1 MNIKS
6 YILPGMIAL
15 GCMAFPTACT
25 DDFEEVNSNP
35 NKIYKVDLG
44 DVWSGTVKRSMDFFS
59 EVNYNRLFNFSR
71 SIIVQYS
78 TNPSQDTGD
87 SYFKKFY
94 VEIMRDLVAL
104 ERRYSENP
112 EDFGTRLAVIKTW
125 KSYCYYMMA
134 SLYGPVPMS
143 DAISDGSDN
152 KRYYAYD
159 SEKDIYTAILKD
171 LDEAYV
177 LFENGSSTEALEMD
191 PVYGEGGSGAPDL
204 GKWKKFANSLRLNV
218 AMHVRNLDEEL
229 ARENALDAL
238 GRDLFTSNDDNVNL
252 RYGTML
258 ENSSSWYYQRFIYN
272 QTSFSQS
279 QYPAMSEYLYIYLAS
294 FKDPRLE
301 AMFLKSNAKNP
312 SSSSNMYVYTDTITR
327 PHVCGTNSRLTDT
340 YCADNKKHLADGLNE
355 FRRDT
360 LVVEATAPYV
370 PFCELNSLPT
380 GWEWAN
386 NPADANGTR
395 FTDPLWRYQGEYNPS
410 FIQDRFVDETSSLTL
425 LSYADVCFLKAEAEL
440 AFRHNT
446 GAARDAYEAGIRAA
460 MERVGV
466 TDYADYMNRDGV
478 KWGTSYKG
486 FHDRRMLYQASISGA
501 EGEEGLLEQVYK
513 QRWIG
518 DVMMPLEQW
527 NMERRTRAMNFPPFF
542 LQNASVS
549 VDGINSTY
557 NYWTERLI
565 YPNAEHIKNA
575 AACAEG
581 IAKLQASS
589 PFFRTEREGDNI
601 FTTLGFAAKI
611 PGIET
616 ADDTWGRSH
625 TIFPRL
631 EYWHNMWGTTYD
643 EVVENAIAYTG
654 NSNATLALGLIKFKI
669 LSKKVYPTPDMP
681 EIVEDE
687 EKVD

>member
-6 YILPGMIAL
+6 YFLSGIVAL
-15 GCMAFPTACT
+15 GCMAFPTGCT

-35 NKIYKVDLG
+35 NKVYNVDLG
-44 DVWSGTVKRSMDFFS
+44 DVWSGTVKRSMDLFS
-59 EVNYNRLFNFSR
+59 ELNYNRLFNFSR
-71 SIIVQYS
+71 SIVVQYS

-112 EDFGTRLAVIKTW
+112 EDFGTRLAIIKTW
-125 KSYCYYMMA
+125 KSYCYYLMA

-159 SEKDIYTAILKD
+159 SEKEIYTAVLND
-171 LDEAYV
+171 LDYAYE
-177 LFENGSSTEALEMD
+177 LFEAGAPTEALEMD
-191 PVYGEGGSGAPDL
+191 PVFGDGGTGAPDL
-204 GKWKKFANSLRLNV
+204 MKWKKFANSLRLNV
-218 AMHVRNLDEEL
+218 AMHVKNLDEDL
-229 ARENALDAL
+229 ARENAFEAL
-238 GRDLFTSNDDNVNL
+238 SRDLFTSNDDNVDL

-279 QYPAMSEYLYIYLAS
+279 QYPAMSEYLYIYLSS
-294 FKDPRLE
+294 FNDPRLE
-301 AMFLKSNAKNP
+301 SMFLKSNEKNP
-312 SSSSNMYVYTDTITR
+312 SATSNMYVYTDTITR
-327 PHVCGTNSRLTDT
+327 PHVCGTNSRLTDN

-360 LVVEATAPYV
+360 LVVEMTAPYV
-370 PFCELNSLPT
+370 PLCELNQLPT

-386 NPADANGTR
+386 NPDDANGTR
-395 FTDPLWRYQGEYNPS
+395 FTDPLWKYQGEYNPS
-410 FIQDRFVDETSSLTL
+410 FIQDRYVDETCTLTL

-440 AFRHNT
+440 AFRHNS
-446 GAARDAYEAGIRAA
+446 GAAREAYEAGIRAA
-460 MERVGV
+460 MERVGANDC
-466 TDYADYMNRDGV
+466 TEYMNHDGV
-478 KWGTSYKG
+478 KWGTSFKG
-486 FHDRRMLYQASISGA
+486 FHDRRMLYQASIN
-501 EGEEGLLEQVYK
+501 GENGEDGLLEQVYK
-513 QRWIG
+513 QRWLADI
-518 DVMMPLEQW
+518 MMPLEQW
-527 NMERRTRAMNFPPFF
+527 NLERRTRALNFPPFF
-542 LQNASVS
+542 LSNASVS

-565 YPNAEHIKNA
+565 YPNAEHIKNS

-581 IAKLQASS
+581 IGKLQAAS
-589 PFFRTEREGDNI
+589 PFVRAERDGDNI
-601 FTTLGFAAKI
+601 FTTLGFAKKI

-616 ADDTWGRSH
+616 ADQTWGRSH

-631 EYWHNMWGTTYD
+631 EYWHHMWGSTYD
-643 EVVENAIAYTG
+643 EVVENAKAYTG
-654 NSNATLALGLIKFKI
+654 NSNATIALGLIKFKI
-669 LSKKVYPTPDMP
+669 NSKKVYDTPDMP
-681 EIVEDE
+681 VIVDDVE
-687 EKVD
+687 E

>member
-6 YILPGMIAL
+6 YIIPGMIAL

-25 DDFEEVNSNP
+25 DDFEEVNTNP

-112 EDFGTRLAVIKTW
+112 EDFGTRLAIIKTW

-159 SEKDIYTAILKD
+159 SEKEIYTAILKD

-312 SSSSNMYVYTDTITR
+312 SSSSNMYVYSDTITR
-327 PHVCGTNSRLTDT
+327 PHV
-340 YCADNKKHLADGLNE
+340 
-355 FRRDT
+355 
-360 LVVEATAPYV
+360 
-370 PFCELNSLPT
+370 
-380 GWEWAN
+380 
-386 NPADANGTR
+386 
-395 FTDPLWRYQGEYNPS
+395 
-410 FIQDRFVDETSSLTL
+410 
-425 LSYADVCFLKAEAEL
+425 
-440 AFRHNT
+440 
-446 GAARDAYEAGIRAA
+446 
-460 MERVGV
+460 
-466 TDYADYMNRDGV
+466 
-478 KWGTSYKG
+478 
-486 FHDRRMLYQASISGA
+486 
-501 EGEEGLLEQVYK
+501 
-513 QRWIG
+513 
-518 DVMMPLEQW
+518 
-527 NMERRTRAMNFPPFF
+527 
-542 LQNASVS
+542 
-549 VDGINSTY
+549 
-557 NYWTERLI
+557 
-565 YPNAEHIKNA
+565 
-575 AACAEG
+575 
-581 IAKLQASS
+581 
-589 PFFRTEREGDNI
+589 
-601 FTTLGFAAKI
+601 
-611 PGIET
+611 
-616 ADDTWGRSH
+616 
-625 TIFPRL
+625 
-631 EYWHNMWGTTYD
+631 
-643 EVVENAIAYTG
+643 
-654 NSNATLALGLIKFKI
+654 
-669 LSKKVYPTPDMP
+669 
-681 EIVEDE
+681 
-687 EKVD
+687 